1 MSTEEE
7 EQGVGEIRVESSNLY
22 REEVF
27 TDLRVATIR
36 RLTPVCPDG
45 TPDESRAALFT
56 GQTHVMSQ
64 AGPLPVE
71 CAIQAGSL
79 EEATENFPE
88 AIREAIARLVE
99 EAKEMR
105 RRETSRIVVPGA
117 MPDGGIIGGG
127 GLS

>member
-1 MSTEEE
+1 VSTEEE
-7 EQGVGEIRVESSNLY
+7 EQGVGEIRVDSTNLY

-36 RLTPVCPDG
+36 RLIPVRPDG
-45 TPDESRAALFT
+45 SPDESRTALYS

-71 CAIQAGSL
+71 CAIQAASL
-79 EEATENFPE
+79 EEAAEKFPE
-88 AIREAIARLVE
+88 AIKEAIARLVE

-105 RRETSRIVVPGA
+105 RREASRIVVPGA
-117 MPDGGIIGGG
+117 MPEGGGI
-127 GLS
+127 LS